1 MMLKLFLFYAML
13 AIFGLFILFIAL
25 STRKKLQHSKE
36 IISGER
42 PKDQNTNESQKGKT
56 KQQIEL
62 ELLLINN
69 NPILKTLGI
78 VDKNIKVKLLILMLL
93 CGLYYL
99 YSLNDSSTDSFSL
112 LVGFLLIMVLT
123 IIIPGILIGS
133 ILKSKIKKIMNDLA
147 GFIDLVAVNVQT
159 GISIEA
165 ALKQVATDFKKLNP
179 DLTYVMLRI
188 IRKSEITGMSQALQ
202 DLSISLP
209 TTEIRMFCTVMQQSL
224 NFGSSIYH
232 QLIQLSSDIRELQL
246 LAIEEKLG
254 TLAAKMS
261 IPLILFIMFPII
273 ILILA
278 PGIMRVFPHVF

>member
-1 MMLKLFLFYAML
+1 MTLKIFLIYIL
-13 AIFGLFILFIAL
+13 LIIFGFVVLFFAF
-25 STRKKLQHSKE
+25 SHKKKLE
-36 IISGER
+36 RGREVLAGER
-42 PKDQNTNESQKGKT
+42 PKDKSSNEVQKGKS

-69 NPILKTLGI
+69 NPVLKFLGI
-78 VDKNIKVKLLILMLL
+78 VDKNIKVKLLIMFTLA
-93 CGLYYL
+93 GLYYL
-99 YSLNDSSTDSFSL
+99 YSLGKESADWLTVFAL
-112 LVGFLLIMVLT
+112 ILVVT
-123 IIIPGILIGS
+123 ILIPGILTNS
-133 ILKSKIKKIMNDLA
+133 ILKSKIKKIMVDLP

-159 GISIEA
+159 GISIDA
-165 ALKQVATDFKKLNP
+165 ALKQVAIDFKKLNP

-188 IRKSEITGMSQALQ
+188 IRKSEITGLSSALL

-209 TTEIRMFCTVMQQSL
+209 TTEVRMFCSVLQQSL
-224 NFGSSIYH
+224 NFGSSIYNH
-232 QLIQLSSDIRELQL
+232 LIQLSADIRELQL

-278 PGIMRVFPHVF
+278 PGIMRVFPNVF

>member
-1 MMLKLFLFYAML
+1 M
-13 AIFGLFILFIAL
+13 
-25 STRKKLQHSKE
+25 
-36 IISGER
+36 GER
-42 PKDQNTNESQKGKT
+42 PKDTNNDEDHKGKT

-69 NPILKTLGI
+69 NPILKTLGLI
-78 VDKNIKVKLLILMLL
+78 DKNMKLKLFIMLTA
-93 CGLYYL
+93 CILYYL
-99 YSLNDSSTDSFSL
+99 YLLKDGEPDSSSL
-112 LVGFLLIMVLT
+112 LVGFLLILIST

-165 ALKQVATDFKKLNP
+165 ALKQVANDFRTLNP

-254 TLAAKMS
+254 TLSAKMS

-278 PGIMRVFPHVF
+278 PGVMRVFPHVF